1 MIADKT
7 VNVEII
13 LFLAYTLETALAEV
27 QRAIASC
34 HRAGKALGDLCS
46 KQTWCLDQ
54 HWKTMVLLL
63 PASQWE
69 YLWLK
74 NSLHS
79 LLLPATSTGR
89 SARQISN
96 DARERFSTFGSA
108 PFYEFKDQ

>member
-54 HWKTMVLLL
+54 NWKTMVLLL

-89 SARQISN
+89 KCQT
-96 DARERFSTFGSA
+96 DL
-108 PFYEFKDQ
+108 K